1 MRWLALALS
10 AVLLVGCAESNLVRG
25 TTTDRTPPTVTATEP
40 ANEAQNVT
48 DGRITITFSEPMAT
62 NTVQVRANPSL
73 TLGVAT
79 WSNANRTVTF
89 VPSDLRPNTTY
100 TVTVMGRDLAGN
112 NLQQPYTFRFTT
124 GSVVQSG
131 AVIEGAL
138 RGRVFAGADER
149 VYAVFLAYLA
159 GLGERAAAT
168 LTEDQ
173 RTLRETLERTAP
185 EAVRKVREFL
195 GQHPATVRDLAEY
208 ALWLTPD
215 LRVAPVP
222 QPVQGST
229 RAAPASPGPAPASP
243 TPMASPSSRANMRG
257 ASAGPGAPAAQ
268 ATPSPAAGQT
278 RGAVVQRLSGF
289 DAVVRELYAEAK
301 GQELWARAREAHER
315 EAAQLRDGVEDRLR
329 QAATYLRIN
338 SLPFARLVLVPNLL
352 APRDSLAEVQ
362 LGEVLHVFTG
372 PSTGP
377 NVRGVVRVFLRSVVA
392 PLVAQYREAALQ
404 SRELY
409 DLVKQEAEA
418 RGWEDWEAVVR
429 ESLVRAVEARIFLP
443 NPQEQSDYLETTFNE
458 GLVLVRHFAQR
469 LVDLERGQVNLPRF
483 VEDSLRNVN
492 VPQVRQQWQ
501 GRRR

>member
-10 AVLLVGCAESNLVRG
+10 AALLVGCAESNLVRG

-100 TVTVMGRDLAGN
+100 TVTVTGRDLAGN

-131 AVIEGAL
+131 AVIEGVL

-195 GQHPATVRDLAEY
+195 GQRPATVRDLAEY

-243 TPMASPSSRANMRG
+243 TPTASPSSRANMRR
-257 ASAGPGAPAAQ
+257 ASAGPGAPTAQ
-268 ATPSPAAGQT
+268 ATPSPATGQT

-289 DAVVRELYAEAK
+289 DAVVRELYAETK
-301 GQELWARAREAHER
+301 GQDLWARAREAHER

-338 SLPFARLVLVPNLL
+338 SLPFARLALVPNLL

-392 PLVAQYREAALQ
+392 PLVAQYREAASQ

-409 DLVKQEAEA
+409 DLVKQEAET

-443 NPQEQSDYLETTFNE
+443 NPQEQSDYLEAAFNE

>member
-1 MRWLALALS
+1 
-10 AVLLVGCAESNLVRG
+10 
-25 TTTDRTPPTVTATEP
+25 
-40 ANEAQNVT
+40 
-48 DGRITITFSEPMAT
+48 
-62 NTVQVRANPSL
+62 
-73 TLGVAT
+73 
-79 WSNANRTVTF
+79 
-89 VPSDLRPNTTY
+89 
-100 TVTVMGRDLAGN
+100 
-112 NLQQPYTFRFTT
+112 
-124 GSVVQSG
+124 
-131 AVIEGAL
+131 
-138 RGRVFAGADER
+138 
-149 VYAVFLAYLA
+149 
-159 GLGERAAAT
+159 
-168 LTEDQ
+168 
-173 RTLRETLERTAP
+173 
-185 EAVRKVREFL
+185 
-195 GQHPATVRDLAEY
+195 
-208 ALWLTPD
+208 
-215 LRVAPVP
+215 
-222 QPVQGST
+222 
-229 RAAPASPGPAPASP
+229 
-243 TPMASPSSRANMRG
+243 
-257 ASAGPGAPAAQ
+257 
-268 ATPSPAAGQT
+268 
-278 RGAVVQRLSGF
+278 LSGF